1 MNESRGPRS
10 LERFRRV
17 RPARQPRWYLVEGQ
31 PRRTLW
37 PPQAAL
43 LRAPELRRLI
53 DLARA
58 AAEED
63 AVSFSPGAGERR
75 WIREVLAAL
84 GRALG
89 AGTGAA
95 HESSSEHRT

>member
-1 MNESRGPRS
+1 MVEIRAPRS
-10 LERFRRV
+10 HERFRRV
-17 RPARQPRWYLVEGQ
+17 RPARQPRWYLVEGR

-37 PPQAAL
+37 PPQVAM
-43 LRAPELRRLI
+43 LRAPELRRLL
-53 DLARA
+53 DLARG

-63 AVSFSPGAGERR
+63 AVPSSPLAGERR
-75 WIREVLAAL
+75 WVREVLAAL

-95 HESSSEHRT
+95 RGSSSEHRT